1 MAVRPRSAAFQSRS
15 LLQPGQHR
23 QFATAD
29 GVRLAADTFGDP
41 GAPAVI
47 LMHGGGQTRHSWSGV
62 VGPLAAAG
70 YFVVNYDAR
79 GHGDSG
85 WSADGVYNYPLRA
98 ADLRSIVGELRGP
111 CALLGASMGGITA
124 LQAVSEGYEPG
135 ALVLVDIVP
144 NAEHR
149 GIQRIRE
156 FMLRHSE
163 GFANVEEAAAAVAAY
178 NPNRPKPE
186 TASGLMRNLRAGAD
200 GRLFWHWD
208 PRTLESNPNK
218 AIADRAA
225 LFERMRFNPA
235 IPTLLIRGLRS
246 EVVSDAGV
254 TAFQRLLPTLEVA
267 DVAKAGHMV
276 AGDDNDVFNEAAL
289 DYLRRKFPPTPGI
302 RGG

>member
-1 MAVRPRSAAFQSRS
+1 MAEKPLSIVGPSRPQFRE
-15 LLQPGQHR
+15 
-23 QFATAD
+23 FATAD
-29 GVRLAADTFGDP
+29 GVRLAADTFGEP
-41 GAPAVI
+41 GSPAVI

-62 VGPLAAAG
+62 VGPLVAAG

-98 ADLRSIVGELRGP
+98 ADLRSIVRELPGP

-144 NAEHR
+144 NAER
-149 GIQRIRE
+149 GGIQRIRE
-156 FMLRHSE
+156 FMLGHSA
-163 GFANVEEAAAAVAAY
+163 GFANAEEAATAVAAY
-178 NPNRPKPE
+178 NPNRPKPA
-186 TASGLMRNLRAGAD
+186 TASGLMRNLRVGAN

-208 PRTLESNPNK
+208 PKTLTRNPTEAN
-218 AIADRAA
+218 AERAS

-254 TAFQRLLPTLEVA
+254 DAFRLLLPTLQVA

-289 DYLRRKFPPTPGI
+289 DYLRRKFPPSAG
-302 RGG
+302 

>member
-1 MAVRPRSAAFQSRS
+1 
-15 LLQPGQHR
+15 
-23 QFATAD
+23 
-29 GVRLAADTFGDP
+29 VRLVADTFGEP
-41 GAPAVI
+41 ESPAVI
-47 LMHGGGQTRHSWSGV
+47 LLHGGGQTRHSWSGV
-62 VGPLAAAG
+62 VAPLAEAG

-98 ADLRSIVGELRGP
+98 ADLRSIVRELPGP

-144 NAEHR
+144 NAERR
-149 GIQRIRE
+149 GIERIRE
-156 FMLRHSE
+156 FMLRHFE
-163 GFANVEEAAAAVAAY
+163 GFANADEAAAAVAAY
-178 NPNRPKPE
+178 NPNRPKPA
-186 TASGLMRNLRAGAD
+186 TSSGLMRNLRAGPD

-208 PRTLESNPNK
+208 PQTIKSNPTE
-218 AIADRAA
+218 AMAERDT
-225 LFERMRFNPA
+225 LFKRMRFNPA

-254 TAFQRLLPTLEVA
+254 AEFRRLLPTLQVA

-289 DYLRRKFPPTPGI
+289 NYLQRNFPAAPRTHGD
-302 RGG
+302 

>member
-1 MAVRPRSAAFQSRS
+1 MSAAGQSRP
-15 LLQPGQHR
+15 QYR
-23 QFATAD
+23 QFVTAD
-29 GVRLAADTFGDP
+29 GVRLAADTFGEP
-41 GAPAVI
+41 GSPAVI

-62 VGPLAAAG
+62 VGPLAEAG

-98 ADLRSIVGELRGP
+98 ADLRSIVRELPGP

-144 NAEHR
+144 NAERH

-156 FMLRHSE
+156 FMLRHSD
-163 GFANVEEAAAAVAAY
+163 GFANAEEAATAVAAY
-178 NPNRPKPE
+178 NPNRPKPA
-186 TASGLMRNLRAGAD
+186 TASGLMRNLRAGAN

-208 PRTLESNPNK
+208 PRTLKSNSIEAMDERN
-218 AIADRAA
+218 A
-225 LFERMRFNPA
+225 LFERMQFNPA

-254 TAFQRLLPTLEVA
+254 AEFRRLLPTLQVA

-289 DYLRRKFPPTPGI
+289 DYLQRNFPPSAG
-302 RGG
+302 